1 MSITYLAEQDD
12 RVPAYLLVPEDRPAS
27 KRLPAMLA
35 LHQTTPLGKKEEG
48 RIPKKAPLLK
58 KSDS

>member
-1 MSITYLAEQDD
+1 MQNTPKKSPLTQRCFGRRGQAQSAIAQIGATMGG
-12 RVPAYLLVPEDRPAS
+12 RTWICR
-27 KRLPAMLA
+27 KR
-35 LHQTTPLGKKEEG
+35 EEG